1 MEAETVAV
9 DSAPSRLAHKSEIP
23 ELRGALEEFVAST
36 GYRYYTY
43 ICGKVIAG
51 RRVTNFDPRA
61 KPFHLTNVPDH
72 RERPYSGNRYYA
84 NDPIM
89 LFPLHTRKSTRAGK

>member
-51 RRVTNFDPRA
+51 RRVTNFDPRE
-61 KPFHLTNVPDH
+61 KPFHLTNVPDDW
-72 RERPYSGNRYYA
+72 ERHYSGNRYYDH
-84 NDPIM
+84 DPIM
-89 LFPLHTRKSTRAGK
+89 LDRKSTRLHSST